1 MGEPA
6 KKADDLVAVPA
17 DDFRRMVTAL
27 EMVTR
32 QLALITQYEERRL
45 AQAQDTAR
53 RAAIKAGPTTDE
65 ARAKI
70 ERMRGKLGL

>member
-6 KKADDLVAVPA
+6 KKPDETVAVPA
-17 DDFRRMVTAL
+17 GDFKRIVDAL

-45 AQAQDTAR
+45 AQSQDTAR
-53 RAAIKAGPTTDE
+53 RAANKAGPTTDE
-65 ARAKI
+65 ARARI
-70 ERMRGKLGL
+70 ERIRGKLGL